1 MSVPFRTRLL
11 PAAMS
16 HIQSWAL
23 PEALF
28 VEVFLWLNDRL
39 PQQPSHWLIPAPE
52 PDGGML
58 LRFSVVDPENRYCE
72 HTFQFRIYYHTDEVT
87 LLVASGT
94 HRRQVGY

>member
-1 MSVPFRTRLL
+1 MH
-11 PAAMS
+11 

-23 PEALF
+23 SESLS

-39 PQQPSHWLIPAPE
+39 PERPSRWLIPALE
-52 PDGGML
+52 RDGGML
-58 LRFSVVDPENRYCE
+58 LRFSVVDPDNRFCE
-72 HTFQFRIYYHTDEVT
+72 HSFQFRVYYHTYEVT